1 VQCRPPDRPR
11 ALTWTK
17 TPSGRNNYREV
28 IVRQNELAASLHL
41 MSDVAGNSVSD
52 LEETEQEWSKDF
64 IDDWCSA
71 VTSSSIKLLGAN
83 VQGDEGSD
91 LRRRKR

>member
-1 VQCRPPDRPR
+1 M
-11 ALTWTK
+11 
-17 TPSGRNNYREV
+17 
-28 IVRQNELAASLHL
+28 RQNELAASLHL